1 MFDGLTERLS
11 GVFERLGGR
20 GVLSEK
26 DIDEALREV
35 RVALLEADVALPVV
49 KDFISKAKE
58 LAGGEAVIR
67 SVKPADQVVKIVY
80 DGLVDMLGGDVP
92 TGLNLALNPPS
103 IILMAGLQGSGKTT
117 TTGKL
122 ALRLSKTERKKVLVA
137 SLDTRRPA
145 AMEQL
150 ALLAT
155 QVGVESLPIVAGQSA
170 VDIAKRAVS
179 AAKLGGYDVLILDT
193 AGRTTLD
200 EAMMNE
206 AAEVARIANPSETI
220 LVADSLTGQDAVR
233 TAKAFHER
241 LPLTGLILTRA
252 DGDGRGGAALSMR
265 HVTGLPIKFLG
276 AGEKIDQL
284 DVFDARRVAG
294 RILGQGDVVALV
306 EKAAETIDAEKAAA
320 MAQKMAKGKFD
331 LDDLAAQLRQM
342 QKLGGME
349 GIMGLLPG
357 VQKVKKQIAES
368 GVETADAP
376 LIRTVVETARQITA
390 TFEAAIDRGEIALAD
405 LMDENYREIP
415 GTNPKQYMTRY
426 VEFTDRVLPAIQDP
440 IQGSDPRIVFC
451 VAWARGGYLPTHN
464 PNYRKPQ
471 GPDPVWNNANCR
483 NRRLFEDRAVKKIAA
498 ASNKPFLLQT
508 YRRDMGGGQFVLMK
522 DLSAPIVIKGRHWG
536 AFRMGFRLQA

>member
-49 KDFISKAKE
+49 KDFISKAKD

-80 DGLVDMLGGDVP
+80 DGLVDMLGGEEP

-103 IILMAGLQGSGKTT
+103 VILMAGLQGSGKTT

-122 ALRLSKTERKKVLVA
+122 ALRLSKSDRKKVLVA

-150 ALLAT
+150 ATLAR
-155 QVGVESLPIVAGQSA
+155 QVEVDSLPIVAGQSA
-170 VDIAKRAVS
+170 PDIAKRALS

-200 EAMMNE
+200 ESMMSE
-206 AAEVARIANPSETI
+206 AAEIARIASPSETI

-306 EKAAETIDAEKAAA
+306 EKAAE
-320 MAQKMAKGKFD
+320 
-331 LDDLAAQLRQM
+331 
-342 QKLGGME
+342 
-349 GIMGLLPG
+349 
-357 VQKVKKQIAES
+357 KK
-368 GVETADAP
+368 
-376 LIRTVVETARQITA
+376 
-390 TFEAAIDRGEIALAD
+390 
-405 LMDENYREIP
+405 
-415 GTNPKQYMTRY
+415 
-426 VEFTDRVLPAIQDP
+426 
-440 IQGSDPRIVFC
+440 
-451 VAWARGGYLPTHN
+451 
-464 PNYRKPQ
+464 
-471 GPDPVWNNANCR
+471 
-483 NRRLFEDRAVKKIAA
+483 
-498 ASNKPFLLQT
+498 
-508 YRRDMGGGQFVLMK
+508 
-522 DLSAPIVIKGRHWG
+522 
-536 AFRMGFRLQA
+536 

>member
-1 MFDGLTERLS
+1 
-11 GVFERLGGR
+11 
-20 GVLSEK
+20 
-26 DIDEALREV
+26 
-35 RVALLEADVALPVV
+35 
-49 KDFISKAKE
+49 
-58 LAGGEAVIR
+58 
-67 SVKPADQVVKIVY
+67 
-80 DGLVDMLGGDVP
+80 MLGGEEP

-103 IILMAGLQGSGKTT
+103 VILMAGLQGSGKTT

-150 ALLAT
+150 ATLAK
-155 QVGVESLPIVAGQSA
+155 QVEVESLPIVAGQSA
-170 VDIAKRAVS
+170 PDIAKRALT

-200 EAMMNE
+200 EAMMSE
-206 AAEVARIANPSETI
+206 AAEIARIATPSETI
-220 LVADSLTGQDAVR
+220 LVADRLTGQDAVR

-276 AGEKIDQL
+276 AGEKIDAL

-306 EKAAETIDAEKAAA
+306 EKAAADLDHAEAER
-320 MAQKMAKGKFD
+320 MAKKLAKGKFD

-342 QKLGGME
+342 QKMGGME

-368 GVETADAP
+368 GVDDS
-376 LIRTVVETARQITA
+376 IFRRQQAIISSMTK
-390 TFEAAIDRGEIALAD
+390 EERKKPDLLAA
-405 LMDENYREIP
+405 
-415 GTNPKQYMTRY
+415 
-426 VEFTDRVLPAIQDP
+426 
-440 IQGSDPRIVFC
+440 S
-451 VAWARGGYLPTHN
+451 
-464 PNYRKPQ
+464 RK
-471 GPDPVWNNANCR
+471 
-483 NRRLFEDRAVKKIAA
+483 RRIAA
-498 ASNKPFLLQT
+498 GSGVDVAEINRLLKQH
-508 YRRDMGGGQFVLMK
+508 RQMADMFKAMSKDGGKGMARMAQMMGGGDMARLKTMGGGKLAQPDPNAAGGPGGIPGLPGLPGLGGGGDAK
-522 DLSAPIVIKGRHWG
+522 PNPLSGLGLP
-536 AFRMGFRLQA
+536 GFNPFKK